1 MPTPSDSGSTV
12 NVKDCWPVVWI
23 CENEAGYSG
32 SEQEIYTRRKEC
44 LVNKCNTSFGSDSQA
59 KQGCLFLANFM
70 EAAGNPNHNY
80 REVECPKVLTDK
92 Y

>member
-1 MPTPSDSGSTV
+1 MGERYGGLLSV
-12 NVKDCWPVVWI
+12 